1 MDNLDIAVA
10 VLLTAALAWGFDAV
24 TGRRGLAAPM
34 LVAFTGALCGGFL
47 AVRVFGV
54 ATLDQWPW
62 VIWALGGAI
71 LALAAHFL
79 FRNTR

>member
-1 MDNLDIAVA
+1 MDNIDIALA
-10 VLLTAALAWGFDAV
+10 VLLTAGLASGFDAV

-47 AVRVFGV
+47 AVRVFAV
-54 ATLDQWPW
+54 ATLDEWPW
-62 VIWALGGAI
+62 VIWSIVGAI
-71 LALAAHFL
+71 LALSAHFL